1 MAEPAQGWKPM
12 PSLEIAARPQDV
24 DAAWLTAVLRR
35 AGVLGDA
42 SVSTVAAKPVGNGL
56 VGDSFRFALTY
67 DGPAPAAPTSVVG
80 KFAAVDPVSKAAGVN
95 LNLYAREVAF
105 YRELA
110 ATVAINTPRPFFAGI
125 DAETFDFTLLLEDM
139 APARQ
144 GDQLT
149 GCSLEDART
158 AMLQAA
164 ALHGPRWADPA
175 LSRLEWLGSRDVVN
189 TEIVEM
195 VPPVLAAFRER
206 YEELLEPEL
215 MAVCAGLPAI
225 FGAYNA
231 DRSAPVT
238 VQHGDFRLDN
248 ILFDVQGGAKPMAT
262 LDWQTVGAAPGLVD
276 VSYFL
281 SAGLAPEV
289 RRAHETELV
298 RTYHEALK
306 GYGVADY
313 DWDACWRDY
322 RRFAVHGVF
331 MAVFSSIAVERT
343 ERGDKMFMAMARGA
357 CAQALDHGTYGF
369 WR

>member
-1 MAEPAQGWKPM
+1 MTAVK
-12 PSLEIAARPQDV
+12 IAARPRDV
-24 DAAWLTAVLRR
+24 DAAWLTAVLRG
-35 AGVLGDA
+35 AGVLGEA
-42 SVSTVAAKPVGNGL
+42 SVSAVVAKPVGNGL
-56 VGDSFRFALTY
+56 VGDSFRFALSY
-67 DGPAPAAPTSVVG
+67 DGSAPGAPASVVG
-80 KFAAVDPVSKAAGVN
+80 KFAAADPVSKAAGVN

-110 ATVAINTPRPFFAGI
+110 GTVAINTPRALCADI
-125 DAETFDFTLLLEDM
+125 DPETFDFTLLFEDM

-149 GCSLEDART
+149 GCSLEDAHT

-164 ALHGPRWADPA
+164 ALHGPRWSDPA
-175 LSRLEWLGSRDVVN
+175 LLKLEWLGSRDVVN
-189 TEIVEM
+189 TQIVDM
-195 VPPVLAAFRER
+195 VPPVLTAFRER
-206 YEELLEPEL
+206 YDDLLEPEF
-215 MAVCAGLPAI
+215 MAACAGLPTA
-225 FGAYNA
+225 FAAYNA

-248 ILFDVQGGAKPMAT
+248 ILFDVQGGAAPMAT

-281 SAGLAPEV
+281 SAGLAPDI
-289 RRAHETELV
+289 RRAHEAELV
-298 RTYHEALK
+298 RAYHEALK

-313 DWDACWRDY
+313 GWDACWRDY

-357 CAQALDHGTYGF
+357 CAQALEHGTYGF
-369 WR
+369 WS